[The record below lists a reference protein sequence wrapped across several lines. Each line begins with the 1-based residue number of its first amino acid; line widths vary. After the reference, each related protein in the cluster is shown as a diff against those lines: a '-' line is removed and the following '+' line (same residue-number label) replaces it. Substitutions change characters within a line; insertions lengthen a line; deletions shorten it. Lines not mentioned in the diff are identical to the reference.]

1 MKRENHYDLIIIG
14 AGLVGSSLAAA
25 LAKEKIRVAILD
37 KAKAPVNSTLNFNS
51 RAIALSWNSIQL
63 LKKMGIWSFMMGEES
78 LAQVINEVHI
88 SEQGHFG
95 LTRIKASE
103 MGQAYLG
110 AVLNADTLNWGI
122 NEFLLNNTGLT
133 IFRETEIEKLEKK
146 NRIWELALGNG
157 ERVSGALLV
166 GADGTDSF
174 VRRHQGIDLKRES
187 QLHTAIVVNIK
198 LGQSHEGIAYERFL
212 KSGSIAMLPFGD
224 NWVKCVWIVP
234 NEEVEDLKNKS
245 DGVFLE
251 ELQKVFGFQLGYFQE
266 MGKRFAYPIQA
277 SSAEN
282 IYGLGWVL
290 IGNAANT
297 LSPVAA
303 QGFNLGLRDA
313 YILAECL
320 IKKLGIGL
328 DFLQGIDFLRE
339 YAALRAGDQ
348 NRIKQFTQQLE
359 TEGIKRR
366 LGIIA
371 CELFDPLKQKIGHLG
386 MGIHSL

>member
-1 MKRENHYDLIIIG
+1 MKYIQSYDLIIIG

-25 LAKEKIRVAILD
+25 LAKENIRVAILD

-63 LKKMGIWSFMMGEES
+63 LKKIGVWAASS
-78 LAQVINEVHI
+78 QAINEVHI

-95 LTRIKASE
+95 VTRIKALD

-110 AVLNADTLNWGI
+110 SVLNADTLNWGI
-122 NEFLLNNTGLT
+122 NEFLVKNIVDTNLT
-133 IFRETEIEKLEKK
+133 IFRQTEIETLEKK
-146 NRIWELALGNG
+146 NGVWELALGNG
-157 ERVSGALLV
+157 ECIQGSLLV

-174 VRRHQGIDLKRES
+174 VRKHQGIDLKLEP
-187 QLHTAIVVNIK
+187 QLHTAMMANIK
-198 LGQSHEGIAYERFL
+198 LAQSHGGIAYERFL
-212 KSGSIAMLPFGD
+212 KQGSVAILPFGD
-224 NWVKCVWIVP
+224 NWVKCVWIVS
-234 NEEVEDLKNKS
+234 NEEAEDINNKN
-245 DGVFLE
+245 DEVFLQD
-251 ELQKVFGFQLGYFQE
+251 LQKVFGFQLGYFQE

-277 SSAEN
+277 SAAEN

-313 YILAECL
+313 CVLAEAL
-320 IKKLGIGL
+320 IDALGIGS
-328 DFLQGIDFLRE
+328 DCLQKIDFLRQ
-339 YAALRAGDQ
+339 YAAVRADDHR
-348 NRIKQFTQQLE
+348 RIKQFTQQLE
-359 TEGIKRR
+359 TGGVKRR

-386 MGIHSL
+386 MGIHPL